1 MSPVLSAFP
10 PCSTVTFT
18 RVLLPFIVGGWDT
31 LSLQN
36 TLVPGLQVSVV
47 VALFPFLGWKPKM
60 TSTPCAVFSTSVR
73 ATQERGGP

>member
-47 VALFPFLGWKPKM
+47 VALFLSFPWVETKDDLY
-60 TSTPCAVFSTSVR
+60 TLCSVLH
-73 ATQERGGP
+73 QC